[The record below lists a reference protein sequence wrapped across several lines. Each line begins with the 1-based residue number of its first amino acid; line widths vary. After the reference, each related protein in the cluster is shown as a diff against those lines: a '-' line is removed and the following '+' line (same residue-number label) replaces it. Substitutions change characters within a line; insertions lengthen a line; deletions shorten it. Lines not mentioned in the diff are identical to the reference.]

1 MFIIQKDGSQ
11 VLPAAFASM
20 AAVETHLEG
29 LQARCEFLADLY
41 GHEPSGSVVARWKGP
56 DGSMYEVRRLCFISD
71 AEREFQVGTI
81 LPILTA
87 PGVTSEQLRAIA
99 HFAGALTGKK

>member
-1 MFIIQKDGSQ
+1 MFIIQKDGAQ
-11 VLPAAFASM
+11 VLPVAFASM

-29 LQARCEFLADLY
+29 LQARCDCLADLY
-41 GHEPSGSVVARWKGP
+41 GHEPSGSVVARWEGP

-71 AEREFQVGTI
+71 AEKEFQVGTI

-87 PGVTSEQLRAIA
+87 PGATSEELRAIA
-99 HFAGALTGKK
+99 YFAGRLTDKK